1 MQSGVWFHGTVYRV
15 FFRAVLSFVTFF
27 PIPLSFAQQK
37 PALAEAPPMGWNS
50 WDSYGTT
57 VNEEQIKANADWM
70 AAHLK
75 QFGWQ
80 YITVD
85 MEWFVTNPVPEG
97 NAHDS
102 L

>member
-1 MQSGVWFHGTVYRV
+1 MQAGIRFHGMVCRV
-15 FFRAVLSFVTFF
+15 FWGAMLGVATFF
-27 PIPLSFAQQK
+27 CTPLSFAQQHE
-37 PALAEAPPMGWNS
+37 PSLAATPPMGWNS

-85 MEWFVTNPVPEG
+85 MEWFVKNPVPEG
-97 NAHDS
+97 NAH
-102 L
+102 